1 MSNSIVAF
9 DDKPVKSKVTIVRI
23 HLSGMAK
30 IGERDKSLAP
40 DTNSRVKLPQK
51 NKFTYLYP
59 IPDKVYSI
67 RSVDTGANL
76 RDSVVRMFL
85 YTQSIGIGLRW
96 FTLTLEYL
104 PKKYLKMLGKNVKI
118 VREIILEELNKL
130 TGYFQ
135 LTIGIQERYSY
146 GKKVNC
152 FDFNILTTDKVN
164 PFTLLN
170 KVSCRL
176 EKRFKNKRIILKDEK
191 AYFEDTWN
199 TIIDINQLGHYLN
212 NQIYQISPYKTIKF
226 TRYGQSQE
234 LRKWNECIELVYLS
248 NPSVELVR
256 DSFINDGWNVK
267 RTIKNDKQGCVPFM
281 EPIDLLKKDYSKFL
295 LPSF

>member
-30 IGERDKSLAP
+30 IGEKDKSLTPNA
-40 DTNSRVKLPQK
+40 NSRVELPQK
-51 NKFTYLYP
+51 NVFRWLYP

-67 RSVDTGANL
+67 RSVDTKTNL

-85 YTQSIGIGLRW
+85 YALSIGIGLRW

-104 PKKYLKMLGKNVKI
+104 PKKYLKTLGKNVNI

-130 TGYFQ
+130 TRYSQ
-135 LTIGIQERYSY
+135 LTIGVQKHTSCANEFP
-146 GKKVNC
+146 C
-152 FDFNILTTDKVN
+152 FDFNILTPDNVN

-170 KVSCRL
+170 NVSCRL
-176 EKRFKNKRIILKDEK
+176 EKRFKSKGIILKDEK
-191 AYFEDTWN
+191 AYFKDTWN

-212 NQIYQISPYKTIKF
+212 NQIHQTIPYKTIKF
-226 TRYGQSQE
+226 TRYGQSQK
-234 LRKWNECIELVYLS
+234 LREWNKCMELVYPS

-256 DSFINDGWNVK
+256 DSFINDGWSVK
-267 RTIKNDKQGCVPFM
+267 RTRKNDKQGCVPFM
-281 EPIDLLKKDYSKFL
+281 EPIDLLKKHYSKLL